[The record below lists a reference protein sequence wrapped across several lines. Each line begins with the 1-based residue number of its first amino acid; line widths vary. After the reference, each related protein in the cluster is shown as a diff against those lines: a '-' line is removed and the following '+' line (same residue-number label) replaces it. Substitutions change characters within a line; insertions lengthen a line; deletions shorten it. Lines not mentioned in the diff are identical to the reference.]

1 MRGFYA
7 IYRKEMSHYFV
18 SPVAYIIVF
27 VFLVLTGIFFTNA
40 LSEVNNYA
48 NTMAMQ
54 SMEMGQAASVDV
66 PSLVLRFFLGTIGIV
81 VLFLTPM
88 LTMGIYSEERKRGT
102 MELLMTSPITDAQIV
117 LGKYF
122 ASLSLLV
129 IMLLP
134 AIFYM
139 LYIFGHSDPA
149 APWRMIPGAFL
160 GLFLLGGALLA
171 LGGFMSSLTE
181 NQIVAAVSIF
191 GISLILWLLDIFA
204 QGNGAIAQALQYA
217 AILKHFDPFVQGVI
231 DTTGLVFFGSWI
243 FLGIFLTMRTVE
255 SMRWRRA

>member
-7 IYRKEMSHYFV
+7 IFRKEMSHYFV

-27 VFLVLTGIFFTNA
+27 VFLGLSGIFFTNA
-40 LSEVNNYA
+40 LTEVTNYA
-48 NTMAMQ
+48 NSMAME
-54 SMEMGQAASVDV
+54 SMQMGQSANIDV
-66 PSLVLRFFLGTIGIV
+66 PGVLLRVFLGTVGIV

-117 LGKYF
+117 LGKFF

-134 AIFYM
+134 TVFYM
-139 LYIFGHSDPA
+139 MYIFAHSDPTP
-149 APWRMIPGAFL
+149 PWRIIAGAYL
-160 GLFLLGGALLA
+160 GLILLGASLLA
-171 LGGFMSSLTE
+171 LGGFLSSLTE
-181 NQIVAAVSIF
+181 NQIIAAVSIF
-191 GISLILWLLDIFA
+191 GISLVLWLLDVFA
-204 QGNGAIAQALQYA
+204 QGNGPIAQALQYA
-217 AILKHFDPFVQGVI
+217 AILQHYDPFVRGVI
-231 DTTGLVFFGSWI
+231 DTTGLIFFGSWI
-243 FLGIFLTMRTVE
+243 FLGIFLTMRAVE